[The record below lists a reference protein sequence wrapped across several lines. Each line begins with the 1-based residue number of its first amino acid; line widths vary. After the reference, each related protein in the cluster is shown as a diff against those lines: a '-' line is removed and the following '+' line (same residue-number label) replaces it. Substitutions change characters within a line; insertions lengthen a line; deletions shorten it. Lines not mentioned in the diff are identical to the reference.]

1 MLDRLKAMVLE
12 DNRVMT
18 YKSVSAELGV
28 HVNRAKQLLFALTE
42 QQSSPGTGSADL
54 DVLYLVAGRPKSA
67 GGQTYVRVTRRLDDD
82 TSGLLESVTSRHV
95 YAVSSGNRKADEAS
109 VFTADIK
116 AGSAASQHAAIANKK
131 AVPRPEIPPQPGR
144 VSEPTMTE
152 DLSDDGDW
160 LIASIKTDTREA
172 AASQHAA
179 IANKKAVPR
188 PESQVPPQPGRVSE
202 PTMPEEFSDDGDWL
216 IASIDTDTREA
227 SGNEGGMTP
236 DQAAR
241 AEKNRLKAVAL
252 KKSRLGQSHDAKN
265 IMEDEDKKDKEDMED
280 EDAALMVDP
289 DRPFEVIRVTCPI
302 ITEPF

>member
-1 MLDRLKAMVLE
+1 MASSGERENDNDMLDRLKAMVLE

-42 QQSSPGTGSADL
+42 EQSSPGTGSADL

-67 GGQTYVRVTRRLDDD
+67 GGQTYVRVTRGLDDD

-95 YAVSSGNRKADEAS
+95 YAVSSGNSKADEAS

-131 AVPRPEIPPQPGR
+131 AVPRTEIP
-144 VSEPTMTE
+144 PTMTE

-160 LIASIKTDTREA
+160 LIATIKTDTREA

-179 IANKKAVPR
+179 IAIKKAVPM
-188 PESQVPPQPGRVSE
+188 PESQVP
-202 PTMPEEFSDDGDWL
+202 PEEFSDDGDWL

-265 IMEDEDKKDKEDMED
+265 IMEDEDMKDKEDMED
-280 EDAALMVDP
+280 EALMVDP